1 MKKLLL
7 SLCLVIFAS
16 AVCFAQN
23 ALWAGNAAR
32 GNDDIYPASVRSSGK
47 AAGMSLALPEGTLV
61 QVKNQK
67 NGQTVDVTIVAGQ
80 GKPGIFLLLNSAASD
95 ALDIHSGEVIMVEI
109 REKSSVSNPFLDYSA
124 DPDRFK
130 KSLNDEIVSPRQ
142 NDPDN
147 TATVDVEGEMNK
159 MGYEETEEST
169 AVEEE
174 ESVPVVDSP
183 VLAAAEE
190 PSITE
195 DTAIPEDTTVEAE
208 PAGDTLLLSPD
219 GADEDID
226 TPDAI
231 LEEEEAE
238 LVTAVREDDIPEGEI
253 VVPETDGSRDFED
266 IIIAD
271 SEETYDAVLNYGD
284 TKEEK
289 TEEVAVEENPV
300 PEEKVTAVEETS
312 SPAVTEEPAESEPE
326 AEGTPFLA
334 EDLTLTD
341 LNGQEEI
348 SEPVESE
355 AVPEERSTPPVDPGR
370 VIYFLTPAEL
380 RPPEPVED
388 EETPLPVWEKDED
401 SLSLTASTS
410 DSGEGTA
417 ALSEADPVAEGDI
430 LIADSSENGEGA
442 ESPVIEPEI
451 HFEPQYVELDELE
464 KYIRETLE
472 DGSRYVQVASFGRR
486 DYSQIYGNMVNLQ
499 KSFPYLPMILLPV
512 EGESTLKLMVGPVSR
527 DEVGILLYAMKAN
540 GFADAFL
547 NR

>member
-7 SLCLVIFAS
+7 SLCLVIFVS

-32 GNDDIYPASVRSSGK
+32 GNDDIYPASVRTSGK

-147 TATVDVEGEMNK
+147 TATVDVEGEMDR
-159 MGYEETEEST
+159 MGYEAIEES
-169 AVEEE
+169 
-174 ESVPVVDSP
+174 
-183 VLAAAEE
+183 AAEE
-190 PSITE
+190 EQPAPVEDTPAVAAADEPSIP
-195 DTAIPEDTTVEAE
+195 DDKAVEAE
-208 PAGDTLLLSPD
+208 PAGDTLLLSV
-219 GADEDID
+219 DEAAED
-226 TPDAI
+226 TETLDAAPEN
-231 LEEEEAE
+231 EETEV
-238 LVTAVREDDIPEGEI
+238 VTAVREEDIPEEEI
-253 VVPETDGSRDFED
+253 VVPETDGSREFED

-271 SEETYDAVLNYGD
+271 SEDTYDAVLNYGD
-284 TKEEK
+284 SKEEK
-289 TEEVAVEENPV
+289 AEEVAVEE
-300 PEEKVTAVEETS
+300 TAVEETP
-312 SPAVTEEPAESEPE
+312 SPAVVEEPAESEAE

-334 EDLTLTD
+334 EDLTLND

-348 SEPVESE
+348 SEPAQPE
-355 AVPEERSTPPVDPGR
+355 AAPEERDSPPVDPGR

-388 EETPLPVWEKDED
+388 EEAPLPVWEKDED
-401 SLSLTASTS
+401 SLSLTASS
-410 DSGEGTA
+410 PEAGEGA
-417 ALSEADPVAEGDI
+417 ADLSEGDI
-430 LIADSSENGEGA
+430 LIADPSEKEEAA

-451 HFEPQYVELDELE
+451 HFEPQYVELEELE
-464 KYIRETLE
+464 KFIRETLE
-472 DGSRYVQVASFGRR
+472 DGSRYVQVASFGRK
-486 DYSQIYGNMVNLQ
+486 DYSLIYGNMVNLQ